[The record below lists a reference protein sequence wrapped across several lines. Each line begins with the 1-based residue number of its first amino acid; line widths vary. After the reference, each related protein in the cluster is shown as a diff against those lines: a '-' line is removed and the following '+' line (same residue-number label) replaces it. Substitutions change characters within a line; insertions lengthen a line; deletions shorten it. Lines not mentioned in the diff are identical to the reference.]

1 MTTRSEPDARH
12 VVLTVN
18 ACWNL
23 LNFRRRLVER
33 LLEDGHRVTVLA
45 PEDDHADELIA
56 MGCAFRPLPFDPASA
71 GLLDQGRLLWSFGRA
86 LRALR
91 ADIVFGFT
99 VKNNVFGALAA
110 ARLGI
115 PFVPNVTGLGT
126 AFLGS
131 AGLRRAV
138 ETLYRVVLRS
148 CPLVFFQNPD
158 DRALFVRQR
167 LVREERTA
175 LLPGSGIDLERFA
188 PSPWPATDEAGS
200 SVLMIARLLRDK
212 GIGEYL
218 EAGALLRRRGVDVK
232 LALLGAPIEDGRGY
246 DATRIV
252 AECAAAGIDYRGVV
266 QDVRPAIAGAHAVV
280 LPSYREGAPRVLI
293 EAAAMARPAI
303 ASDVP
308 GCSFVVADGETGFLC
323 APRDGHA
330 LAAAIERFVALG
342 PDRQR
347 AMGQAARVRAEEI
360 FSDRAVI
367 AAYREAIALYANR
380 VPPSP
385 VHGARALA
393 RGVLRPSRRD
403 PPH

>member
-1 MTTRSEPDARH
+1 MTTRGEPDARH

-71 GLLDQGRLLWSFGRA
+71 RLVDQGRLLWSIGRA
-86 LRALR
+86 LRALQP
-91 ADIVFGFT
+91 DIAFGFT
-99 VKNNVFGALAA
+99 VKNNIFGALAA

-115 PFVPNVTGLGT
+115 PFIPNVTGLGT

-131 AGLRRAV
+131 AAMRRAV
-138 ETLYRVVLRS
+138 EVLYRVVLRS

-158 DRALFVRQR
+158 DRALFVQRR
-167 LVREERTA
+167 LVREDRTA

-188 PSPWPATDEAGS
+188 PAPWPAVGDAGPTM
-200 SVLMIARLLRDK
+200 LMIARLLRDK
-212 GIGEYL
+212 GIREYL
-218 EAGALLRRRGVDVK
+218 DAGAQLEQRGVSAT
-232 LALLGAPIEDGRGY
+232 LALLGAPIDDGRGFG
-246 DATRIV
+246 AEQIA
-252 AECAAAGIDYRGVV
+252 AECTTAGIDYRGVTD
-266 QDVRPAIAGAHAVV
+266 DVRPAIAGAHAVV

-323 APRDGHA
+323 EPRDAAA
-330 LAAAIERFVALG
+330 LATAIERFVALG
-342 PDRQR
+342 PEQQR
-347 AMGQAARVRAEEI
+347 AMGQAARRRAEAV
-360 FSDRAVI
+360 FSDHVVI
-367 AAYREAIALYANR
+367 AAYREAIARYAN
-380 VPPSP
+380 
-385 VHGARALA
+385 
-393 RGVLRPSRRD
+393 
-403 PPH
+403 